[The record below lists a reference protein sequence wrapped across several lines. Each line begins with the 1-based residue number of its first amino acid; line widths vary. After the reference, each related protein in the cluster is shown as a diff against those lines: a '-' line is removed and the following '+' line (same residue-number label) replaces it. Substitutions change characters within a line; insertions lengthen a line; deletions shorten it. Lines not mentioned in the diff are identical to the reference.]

1 MNSASRYELLE
12 VLAVLL
18 IGLTTGLL
26 IGWFSAHY
34 YNFFGLWA
42 P

>member
-1 MNSASRYELLE
+1 MNSASRRDLLE

-18 IGLTTGLL
+18 LGLTTGLL

-34 YNFFGLWA
+34 HNFFGLWT